1 LAYYLVAHSLY
12 CDQTKKRVS
21 QMIDLHTH
29 TNFSDGTDSP
39 TQLINK
45 ALAAGISVLGL
56 TDHDSISGWQ
66 EAITALRPGI
76 SLVPGAEIS
85 CQTPDGISVHILGL
99 LFDSEN
105 LELMSTMQAT
115 RENRHGRMA
124 KIITRLNEAGIEISM
139 QDVLDQLADG
149 ATLGRPHLADALVK
163 KGVVTS
169 RDEAFTQMLHNKSK
183 YYVSHYS
190 PLPEAAIKMIKA
202 AGGVSVIAHPMASHR
217 GRTISLETFGS
228 LIDAGL
234 DGVEVDHRDHSP
246 DEKTQLIELAKQN
259 NLVMTGASDYHGNGK
274 LNQLGEYV
282 TMPEQWERLEAR
294 ANKRRVIKL

>member
-1 LAYYLVAHSLY
+1 
-12 CDQTKKRVS
+12 
-21 QMIDLHTH
+21 MIDLHTH

-163 KGVVTS
+163 KGVVAS

-259 NLVMTGASDYHGNGK
+259 DLVMTGASDYHGNGK

-294 ANKRRVIKL
+294 AKYRRVIKA

>member
-1 LAYYLVAHSLY
+1 
-12 CDQTKKRVS
+12 
-21 QMIDLHTH
+21 MIDLHTH

-76 SLVPGAEIS
+76 SLVPGSEIS
-85 CQTPDGISVHILGL
+85 CQTSDGISVHILGL

-105 LELMSTMQAT
+105 LELMGTMQAT

-124 KIITRLNEAGIEISM
+124 KIITRLNEAGIDISM
-139 QDVLDQLADG
+139 QDVLDQLAEG

-163 KGVVTS
+163 KGVVAS

-190 PLPEAAIKMIKA
+190 PLPEVAIKMIKA

-246 DEKTQLIELAKQN
+246 DEKTQLIELAKRN

-274 LNQLGEYV
+274 LKQLGEYV

>member
-1 LAYYLVAHSLY
+1 
-12 CDQTKKRVS
+12 
-21 QMIDLHTH
+21 MIDLHTH

-105 LELMSTMQAT
+105 LELMSTMQVT

-124 KIITRLNEAGIEISM
+124 KIVARLNEAGIDISM

-163 KGVVTS
+163 KGVIAS

-190 PLPEAAIKMIKA
+190 PLPEVAIKMIKA

-246 DEKTQLIELAKQN
+246 DEKIQLIGLAKQN
-259 NLVMTGASDYHGNGK
+259 DLVMTGASDYHGNGK

-294 ANKRRVIKL
+294 ANKRRVIQL

>member
-1 LAYYLVAHSLY
+1 
-12 CDQTKKRVS
+12 
-21 QMIDLHTH
+21 MIDLHTH
-29 TNFSDGTDSP
+29 TNCSDGTDTP
-39 TQLINK
+39 TELVNK
-45 ALAAGISVLGL
+45 ALAAGISILGL
-56 TDHDSISGWQ
+56 TDHDSIAGWQ
-66 EAITALRPGI
+66 EARAALRPGI

-115 RENRHGRMA
+115 RENRVGRMA

-163 KGVVTS
+163 KGVVAS

-294 ANKRRVIKL
+294 AMYRRVIEA